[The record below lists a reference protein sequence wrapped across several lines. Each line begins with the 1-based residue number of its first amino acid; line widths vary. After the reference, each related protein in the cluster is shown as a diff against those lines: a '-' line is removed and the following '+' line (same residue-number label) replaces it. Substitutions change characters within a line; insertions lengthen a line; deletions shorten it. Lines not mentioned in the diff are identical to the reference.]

1 MINQTKQILEESLKK
16 LMLQKPLDKITIRD
30 LTEDCNISRMAFYY
44 HFKDIYDL
52 VEWSCLED
60 ATRALAGKKTY
71 DTWSEGLVQI
81 FDAVYEN
88 KPFILN
94 AYRCISRDQIESFLF
109 HLTSDLLMNVV
120 EEKAEGTSI
129 SEEDRRFIA
138 DFYKYSFVGVMLDW
152 IKRGMKEA
160 PEEIANMVCVTMH
173 GNVGNSLRNMEK
185 EGQ

>member
-30 LTEDCNISRMAFYY
+30 LTEDCGISRMAFYY

-60 ATRALAGKKTY
+60 ATHALAGKKTY

-109 HLTSDLLMNVV
+109 HLTSDLLMNFV
-120 EEKAEGTSI
+120 EEKA
-129 SEEDRRFIA
+129 
-138 DFYKYSFVGVMLDW
+138 
-152 IKRGMKEA
+152 
-160 PEEIANMVCVTMH
+160 
-173 GNVGNSLRNMEK
+173 
-185 EGQ
+185 

>member
-30 LTEDCNISRMAFYY
+30 LTEDCDISRMAFYY

-138 DFYKYSFVGVMLDW
+138 DFYKYSFVGLMLDW
-152 IKRGMKEA
+152 IKHGMKENY
-160 PEEIANMVCVTMH
+160 EEIVHNICVTMH
-173 GNVGNSLRNMEK
+173 GTIANSIHNFTKQGE
-185 EGQ
+185 

>member
-1 MINQTKQILEESLKK
+1 MI
-16 LMLQKPLDKITIRD
+16 
-30 LTEDCNISRMAFYY
+30 
-44 HFKDIYDL
+44 
-52 VEWSCLED
+52 WSNGPAWKMQHVLLP
-60 ATRALAGKKTY
+60 AKTY

-138 DFYKYSFVGVMLDW
+138 DFYKYSFVGLMLDW
-152 IKRGMKEA
+152 IKQE
-160 PEEIANMVCVTMH
+160 
-173 GNVGNSLRNMEK
+173 
-185 EGQ
+185 

>member
-1 MINQTKQILEESLKK
+1 MQ
-16 LMLQKPLDKITIRD
+16 P
-30 LTEDCNISRMAFYY
+30 
-44 HFKDIYDL
+44 
-52 VEWSCLED
+52 
-60 ATRALAGKKTY
+60 ALLPAKKTY

-138 DFYKYSFVGVMLDW
+138 DFYKYSFVGLMLDW
-152 IKRGMKEA
+152 IKQGMKTIMSIWHIRSVLPSTEA
-160 PEEIANMVCVTMH
+160 
-173 GNVGNSLRNMEK
+173 LRIQLKISQHFPKKKIHNLHI
-185 EGQ
+185 

>member
-1 MINQTKQILEESLKK
+1 
-16 LMLQKPLDKITIRD
+16 
-30 LTEDCNISRMAFYY
+30 MA
-44 HFKDIYDL
+44 
-52 VEWSCLED
+52 CLED

-120 EEKAEGTSI
+120 EEKAEKTSI

-138 DFYKYSFVGVMLDW
+138 DFYKYSFVGIMLDW
-152 IKRGMKEA
+152 IKQGMKDDYVDLA
-160 PEEIANMVCVTMH
+160 KKISITIH
-173 GNVGNSLRNMEK
+173 GSLTNSIENFAAVSENEK
-185 EGQ
+185 R

>member
-1 MINQTKQILEESLKK
+1 
-16 LMLQKPLDKITIRD
+16 MLQKPLDKITIRD
-30 LTEDCNISRMAFYY
+30 LTEDCDISRMAFYY

-60 ATRALAGKKTY
+60 ATRALASKKTY

-138 DFYKYSFVGVMLDW
+138 DFYKYSFVGLMLDW
-152 IKRGMKEA
+152 IKQGMKDDYVDLA
-160 PEEIANMVCVTMH
+160 HKISITIH
-173 GNVGNSLRNMEK
+173 GSLTHSIENFAALPKKENS
-185 EGQ
+185 

>member
-1 MINQTKQILEESLKK
+1 MQ
-16 LMLQKPLDKITIRD
+16 P
-30 LTEDCNISRMAFYY
+30 
-44 HFKDIYDL
+44 
-52 VEWSCLED
+52 
-60 ATRALAGKKTY
+60 ALLPDKKTY

-88 KPFILN
+88 KPFIFN

-138 DFYKYSFVGVMLDW
+138 DFYKYSFVGLMLDW
-152 IKRGMKEA
+152 IKQGMKDDYVDLA
-160 PEEIANMVCVTMH
+160 HKISITIH
-173 GNVGNSLRNMEK
+173 GSLTHSIENFAALSRKK
-185 EGQ
+185 EFIISIYNISYNYHWNKC